1 MHVTVENHAGL
12 SRRIRT
18 TPYVDGLWV
27 DVGESGAIDVDN
39 PATGEVV
46 ATVPAMSRGQVRD
59 AVDAAHRAFPAW
71 RDRSGKDRST
81 VLRAWAELVTAN
93 IEHLAHLIVLEEGK
107 PLAEARGEVAYACS
121 FIEWFAE
128 EAKRVSGEV
137 FMAPQ
142 ASGRIV
148 VLKEPVGVCAAITPW
163 NFPAAMIT
171 RKAAPALAA
180 GCTMVVKPAEQ
191 TPLTAFALAELAV
204 EAGVPPGVFNIVTGH
219 PEEIGPEL
227 TTHEL
232 VRKISFTG
240 STQVGRLLLA
250 QAAGTLKKASMEL
263 GGNAPIVVFDDA
275 DLDMA
280 LSGVMTAKFRNS
292 GQSCIGGNRVYVQA
306 GIYDAFAAA
315 LAERAASLVVGPGLQ
330 PDSEIGPLIDQAAVV
345 KVQAHI
351 ADATAGGAS
360 VLSGG
365 RVDPRGGRFF
375 TPTVLGDVAP
385 DMLVTREETFGPVLP
400 LIKFQREAEVVAWAN
415 DSEYGLAAYLFT
427 QDAERTWRVAG
438 ALETGIVGIN
448 TGMVSNE
455 IAPFGGIK
463 QSGLGREGSV
473 HGIDEYL
480 ELKYLAW
487 ENARRAP
494 LPG

>member
-1 MHVTVENHAGL
+1 MHETVEEDAGL
-12 SRRIRT
+12 TRRIRT
-18 TPYVDGLWV
+18 TPYVDGRWI
-27 DVGESGAIDVDN
+27 DKGESGTIDVDD

-59 AVDAAHRAFPAW
+59 AIEAAHRALPVW
-71 RDRSGKDRST
+71 RNRSGKDRST
-81 VLRAWAELVTAN
+81 VLRAWAELVAAN
-93 IEHLAHLIVLEEGK
+93 TEHLARLIVLEEGK
-107 PLAEARGEVAYACS
+107 PLAGARGEVAYAGS

-128 EAKRVSGEV
+128 EAKRVSGEI

-171 RKAAPALAA
+171 RKVAPALAA

-191 TPLTAFALAELAV
+191 TPLTAFALAELAT
-204 EAGVPPGVFNIVTGH
+204 EAGVPPGVFNIVTGL

-227 TTHEL
+227 TTNEL

-263 GGNAPIVVFDDA
+263 GGNAPILVFDDA
-275 DLDMA
+275 DLDTA

-292 GQSCIGGNRVYVQA
+292 GESCIGGNRVYVQA
-306 GIYDAFAAA
+306 GIYDTFAAA
-315 LAERAASLVVGPGLQ
+315 LAERTASLIVGPGLET
-330 PDSEIGPLIDQAAVV
+330 DSQIGPLIDQAAVA
-345 KVQAHI
+345 KVEAHI
-351 ADATAGGAS
+351 ADAKAGGAS

-365 RVDPRGGRFF
+365 RVHPRGGRFF
-375 TPTVLGDVAP
+375 TPTVLGDVLQG
-385 DMLVTREETFGPVLP
+385 MLVTREETFGPVLP
-400 LIKFQREAEVVAWAN
+400 LIKFQREADVVAWAN
-415 DSEYGLAAYLFT
+415 DSEYGLSAYVFT
-427 QDAERTWRVAG
+427 RDAERTWRVAG
-438 ALETGIVGIN
+438 ALEAGMVGIN
-448 TGMVSNE
+448 TGLISNE

-463 QSGLGREGSV
+463 
-473 HGIDEYL
+473 
-480 ELKYLAW
+480 
-487 ENARRAP
+487 
-494 LPG
+494 